1 MSSFSSYSQEN
12 YHYLTIPIGLFGILG
27 LLRYTTQSSSSLLT
41 VCFFYL
47 ISLIPIVSKGVFV
60 GTAIACAVFIVL
72 ASVLKLNLA
81 YSLGLATFG
90 WIFQYVS
97 VAQNI
102 SDPLT
107 SKVIN
112 ISY

>member
-1 MSSFSSYSQEN
+1 MSSFLLAAYSQEN

-27 LLRYTTQSSSSLLT
+27 LLRYTTQSSTSLLT
-41 VCFFYL
+41 LCIFYL
-47 ISLIPIVSKGVFV
+47 ISLLPIVSKGVLV
-60 GTAIACAVFIVL
+60 GTAFCCAIFVLL
-72 ASVLKLNLA
+72 ASALKLNFA

-90 WIFQYVS
+90 WVFQYIC

-107 SKVIN
+107 NKVIIN
-112 ISY
+112 